1 VWDRAST
8 FADDRVIEL
17 LKEKFIPVAVDC
29 WYLDRAKD
37 AAGEFYRKVVTQR
50 EPFRPAERS
59 TQGFYAFAPDG
70 TLLRGWNNRN
80 VPRMRE
86 YLEGV
91 LKDYKPGEADALDA
105 ARDPRFQRAI
115 PDGAVVVD
123 VYSKIL
129 EADWPPTD
137 DEMIKPLRVST
148 GRDHL
153 WILKDEIEALAAGRF
168 PERLANRI
176 ARYHLIDNT
185 RGEPPM
191 WAPAEVKEL
200 SLDLKDGRVAGR
212 AKLESKDRDRTFATT
227 VAGAVEFRDGKLAK
241 FDVVARGKFAGEGR
255 YTRNAPPGSFTLGVA
270 FTLSKGGEGSKVA
283 PQGAR
288 DLRGYLDP

>member
-17 LKEKFIPVAVDC
+17 LRTKFVPAAVDC

-37 AAGEFYRKVVTQR
+37 AAGEFYKKVVSQR
-50 EPFRPAERS
+50 QPFEPGKRS

-86 YLEGV
+86 YLENA
-91 LKDYKPGEADALDA
+91 LTDFKPAESEDLDKS
-105 ARDPRFQRAI
+105 RDPRFARTP
-115 PDGAVVVD
+115 PDGAIVVD

-129 EADWPPTD
+129 EAEWPPTD

-153 WILKDEIEALAAGRF
+153 WILKDEIGSLAAGKF
-168 PERLANRI
+168 PERLLRRI
-176 ARYHLIDNT
+176 ARFHLIDNT

-191 WAPAEVKEL
+191 WTPAEVKDL
-200 SLDLKDGRVAGR
+200 SLELKEGRVSGR
-212 AKLESKDRDRTFATT
+212 AKMDAGDRTFE
-227 VAGAVEFRDGKLAK
+227 AGLAGVVEFRDGKLAR
-241 FDVVARGKFAGEGR
+241 FDLVSRGIFGGEGQF
-255 YTRNAPPGSFTLGVA
+255 TKNAPKGKFTLGIA
-270 FTLSKGGEGSKVA
+270 FTLSKGGESAKVA
-283 PQGAR
+283 PQAAR
-288 DLRGYLDP
+288 DLRGYLAP

>member
-1 VWDRAST
+1 M
-8 FADDRVIEL
+8 IEL
-17 LKEKFIPVAVDC
+17 LRTKFVAAAVDC

-37 AAGEFYRKVVTQR
+37 AAGEFYKKVVSQR
-50 EPFRPAERS
+50 QPFEPGVRS

-86 YLEGV
+86 YLEQV
-91 LKDYKPGEADALDA
+91 LKDFKPAAAEELDA
-105 ARDPRFQRAI
+105 TRDPRFQREI
-115 PDGAVVVD
+115 PEGAVVVD

-168 PERLANRI
+168 PERLAKRI

-191 WAPAEVKEL
+191 WEKREVEACDFAPQP
-200 SLDLKDGRVAGR
+200 
-212 AKLESKDRDRTFATT
+212 
-227 VAGAVEFRDGKLAK
+227 
-241 FDVVARGKFAGEGR
+241 AGEGR
-255 YTRNAPPGSFTLGVA
+255 SRLTGHVRLATESNDRGYDAALCGETEWKDGQLVRFDLVARGRYHGHGRFTPRAPEGEFTLAVA
-270 FTLSKGGEGSKVA
+270 FRLSGGGAPASVP

-288 DLRGYLDP
+288 DLREYLGR

>member
-1 VWDRAST
+1 M
-8 FADDRVIEL
+8 IEL
-17 LKEKFIPVAVDC
+17 LRTKFVAAAVDC

-37 AAGEFYRKVVTQR
+37 AAGEFYKKVVSQR
-50 EPFRPAERS
+50 QPFEPGVRS

-86 YLEGV
+86 YLERA
-91 LKDYKPGEADALDA
+91 LKDFKPGTADALDA
-105 ARDPRFQRAI
+105 ARDPRFQRSL
-115 PDGAVVVD
+115 PEGAVVVD

-153 WILKDEIEALAAGRF
+153 WILKDEIDALAAGRF
-168 PERLANRI
+168 PERLAKRI

-200 SLDLKDGRVAGR
+200 ALGMKGGRV
-212 AKLESKDRDRTFATT
+212 KLESGDGDRSF
-227 VAGAVEFRDGKLAK
+227 VAGMAATVEFRDGILTR
-241 FDVVARGKFAGEGR
+241 FELVARGKFAGEGR
-255 YTRNAPPGSFTLGVA
+255 FTKNAPPGS
-270 FTLSKGGEGSKVA
+270 
-283 PQGAR
+283 
-288 DLRGYLDP
+288 

>member
-1 VWDRAST
+1 MWDRAST

-17 LKEKFIPVAVDC
+17 LRTKFVPAAVDC
-29 WYLDRAKD
+29 WYLDRAND
-37 AAGEFYRKVVTQR
+37 AAGEFYKKVVSQR
-50 EPFRPAERS
+50 QPFEPGKRS

-86 YLEGV
+86 YLERV
-91 LKDYKPGEADALDA
+91 LKDFKPGESDALDA
-105 ARDPRFQRAI
+105 ARDARFQRAL
-115 PDGAVVVD
+115 PEGAVVVD

-129 EADWPPTD
+129 EAEWPPTD

-153 WILKDEIEALAAGRF
+153 WILKDELESLAAGKF
-168 PERLANRI
+168 PGRLAKRI
-176 ARYHLIDNT
+176 ARFHLVDNT

-191 WAPAEVKEL
+191 WTPAEVKEL
-200 SLDLKDGRVAGR
+200 AIDVKDGGVSGKATLDSGDLRFEAALAG
-212 AKLESKDRDRTFATT
+212 
-227 VAGAVEFRDGKLAK
+227 VVEFSDGKLK
-241 FDVVARGKFAGEGR
+241 RFDLVARGTFRGEGQF
-255 YTRNAPPGSFTLGVA
+255 TRNAPKGPFKLGVA
-270 FTLSKGGEGSKVA
+270 FTLSKGGEAARVA

-288 DLRGYLDP
+288 DHRGYLGP

>member
-1 VWDRAST
+1 MV
-8 FADDRVIEL
+8 EL
-17 LKEKFIPVAVDC
+17 LRTKFVAAAVDC

-37 AAGEFYRKVVTQR
+37 AAGEFYKKVVSQR
-50 EPFRPAERS
+50 QPFEPGVRS

-86 YLEGV
+86 YLERA
-91 LKDYKPGEADALDA
+91 LKDFKPGAADALDA

-115 PDGAVVVD
+115 PEGAVVVD

-153 WILKDEIEALAAGRF
+153 WILKDEIEVLAAGRF
-168 PERLANRI
+168 PERLAKRI

-200 SLDLKDGRVAGR
+200 ALGMKGGRVR
-212 AKLESKDRDRTFATT
+212 LESGDGDRTFAAA
-227 VAGAVEFRDGKLAK
+227 VAAVVEFREGKLAT
-241 FDVVARGKFAGEGR
+241 FDLVARGKFAGEGQF
-255 YTRNAPPGSFTLGVA
+255 TRNAPRGPFTLWIA
-270 FTLSKGGEGSKVA
+270 FTLSKGGEAAKVA

-288 DLRGYLDP
+288 DLRGYLAP

>member
-1 VWDRAST
+1 MWDRAST

-37 AAGEFYRKVVTQR
+37 AAGDFYRKVVSQR
-50 EPFRPAERS
+50 EPFRPGERS

-86 YLEGV
+86 YLDRA
-91 LKDYKPGEADALDA
+91 LKDFKPAEGEAADA
-105 ARDPRFQRAI
+105 ARDPRFARAV
-115 PDGAVVVD
+115 PEGAIVVD
-123 VYSKIL
+123 VFSKIL
-129 EADWPPTD
+129 EAEWPPTD

-153 WILKDEIEALAAGRF
+153 WILKDEVAALSAGRF
-168 PERLANRI
+168 PDALARRI
-176 ARYHLIDNT
+176 ARFHLLDNT
-185 RGEPPM
+185 RGEPPH
-191 WAPAEVKEL
+191 WGGAEIREL
-200 SLDLKDGRVAGR
+200 KLELKDGRIAGVVKM
-212 AKLESKDRDRTFATT
+212 ATESGDRTFD
-227 VAGAVEFRDGKLAK
+227 AGVRGVVEFREGKPAR
-241 FDVVARGKFAGEGR
+241 FDLVARGRFTGDGR
-255 YTRNAPPGSFTLGVA
+255 FTKNGPPGPFTLGVA
-270 FTLSKGGEGSKVA
+270 FSMSKGGEDWKVA

-288 DLRGYLDP
+288 DLRGYLVP

>member
-1 VWDRAST
+1 MWDRAST

-17 LKEKFIPVAVDC
+17 LRTKFVPAAVDC

-37 AAGEFYRKVVTQR
+37 AAGEFYKKVVSQR
-50 EPFRPAERS
+50 QPFEPGKRS

-86 YLEGV
+86 YIEKA
-91 LKDYKPGEADALDA
+91 LKDFKPGETEDLDKS
-105 ARDPRFQRAI
+105 RDPRFTRPIPEGAI
-115 PDGAVVVD
+115 IVE

-129 EADWPPTD
+129 EAEWPPTD

-153 WILKDEIEALAAGRF
+153 WILKDEIASFAAGTF
-168 PERLANRI
+168 PERLARRI
-176 ARYHLIDNT
+176 ARFHLIDNT

-191 WAPAEVKEL
+191 WTPAEVKEL
-200 SLDLKDGRVAGR
+200 SLELKDGKIAGR
-212 AKLESKDRDRTFATT
+212 AKLDAGDRTFETGL
-227 VAGAVEFRDGKLAK
+227 AGVVEFRDGKVAR
-241 FDVVARGKFAGEGR
+241 FDLVARGRFGGEGQF
-255 YTRNAPPGSFTLGVA
+255 TKNAPKGTFTLGVA
-270 FTLSKGGEGSKVA
+270 FTLSKGGESSKVA
-283 PQGAR
+283 PQAAR
-288 DLRGYLDP
+288 DLRGYLSP

>member
-1 VWDRAST
+1 
-8 FADDRVIEL
+8 VIEL
-17 LKEKFIPVAVDC
+17 LRTKFVAAAVDC

-37 AAGEFYRKVVTQR
+37 AAGEFYKKVVSQR
-50 EPFRPAERS
+50 QPFEPGVRS
-59 TQGFYAFAPDG
+59 TQGFYAFAPEG
-70 TLLRGWNNRN
+70 TLLLGWNNRN

-86 YLEGV
+86 YLERA
-91 LKDYKPGEADALDA
+91 LRDFKPVAAEALDA

-115 PDGAVVVD
+115 PEGAVVVD

-137 DEMIKPLRVST
+137 DEMIKPLRVSI

-153 WILKDEIEALAAGRF
+153 WILKDEIEALAAGRL
-168 PERLANRI
+168 PERLAKRI

-191 WAPAEVKEL
+191 WAPSEVKEL
-200 SLDLKDGRVAGR
+200 ALDLKGGRVR
-212 AKLESKDRDRTFATT
+212 LESGDGDRTFAAAMAAD
-227 VAGAVEFRDGKLAK
+227 VAFRDGKLVK
-241 FDVVARGKFAGEGR
+241 FDLVARGKFSGEGKF
-255 YTRNAPPGSFTLGVA
+255 TRNAPPGPFTLGVA
-270 FTLSKGGEGSKVA
+270 FTLSKGGEVAKVA

-288 DLRGYLDP
+288 DLRGYLVP

>member
-1 VWDRAST
+1 V
-8 FADDRVIEL
+8 VEL
-17 LKEKFIPVAVDC
+17 LRTKFVAAAVDC

-37 AAGEFYRKVVTQR
+37 AAGEFYKKVVSQR
-50 EPFRPAERS
+50 QPFEPGVRS

-86 YLEGV
+86 YLERA
-91 LKDYKPGEADALDA
+91 LKDFKPGAADALDA

-115 PDGAVVVD
+115 PEGAVVVD

-153 WILKDEIEALAAGRF
+153 WILKDEIEVLAAGRF
-168 PERLANRI
+168 PERLAKRI

-200 SLDLKDGRVAGR
+200 ALGMKGGRVR
-212 AKLESKDRDRTFATT
+212 LESGDGDRTFAAA
-227 VAGAVEFRDGKLAK
+227 VAAVVEFREGKLAT
-241 FDVVARGKFAGEGR
+241 FDLVARGKFAGEGQF
-255 YTRNAPPGSFTLGVA
+255 TRNAPRGPFTLGIA
-270 FTLSKGGEGSKVA
+270 FTLSKGGEAAKVA

-288 DLRGYLDP
+288 DLRGYLAP